1 MAWHLL
7 FGKNK
12 FPETFASS
20 KVSVFISDKGFVD
33 RTLIRAAGIM
43 LFYLELNGSV
53 SGWVQNT
60 KAVPKQIVKRKRLLP
75 GPAECSVVTC
85 LLVLQIVIHD
95 ELPSGHL
102 SVFTWGSD
110 KQWAI
115 GHVLSCPLD
124 HRYNTR
130 FLVFAGNYETESNF
144 FFLLKYSCVI
154 HCFTCFT
161 DNNIFNRWVWDTEIG
176 RFYVIG
182 QSRIKAESLAI
193 CMWSI
198 IEFFSFSLPPKELDD
213 FCFPTFE
220 LVFWL
225 LKSWILHYYSF
236 ANNCIS
242 DITAPR
248 WV

>member
-60 KAVPKQIVKRKRLLP
+60 KAVPKQIVKRKGLLP

-130 FLVFAGNYETESNF
+130 FLVFAGNYETESIF
-144 FFLLKYSCVI
+144 FFYLNTAVLFTVLHVLQTITYLIDGFGILKLEAQVLCHWAIQNKSRVTS
-154 HCFTCFT
+154 HL
-161 DNNIFNRWVWDTEIG
+161 
-176 RFYVIG
+176 YVIDYRVFFIFPAT
-182 QSRIKAESLAI
+182 QRTWWFLLSHFRIGVLIVKVLNTA
-193 CMWSI
+193 
-198 IEFFSFSLPPKELDD
+198 
-213 FCFPTFE
+213 
-220 LVFWL
+220 L
-225 LKSWILHYYSF
+225 LFL
-236 ANNCIS
+236 
-242 DITAPR
+242 R
-248 WV
+248 Q